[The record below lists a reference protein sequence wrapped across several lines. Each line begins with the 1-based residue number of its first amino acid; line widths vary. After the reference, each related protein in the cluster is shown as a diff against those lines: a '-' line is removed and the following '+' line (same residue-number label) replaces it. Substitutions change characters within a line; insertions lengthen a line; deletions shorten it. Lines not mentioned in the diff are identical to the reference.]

1 MSLVSE
7 FQAQLQHSR
16 YLIAFSGG
24 ADSTALLALFAK
36 SRQNRPHLRL
46 RAVHIHHGL
55 HAAADAWSAH
65 CRRICEKLDI
75 PLLIER
81 VTVDAKNGIEQG
93 AREARYAAIQRLR
106 HDDEIVATAHHLQDQ
121 TETFFLALKR
131 GSGIKGLS
139 AMQRES
145 SLYDMPIFRPL
156 LSFRKAELEDYL
168 RAQSLDWIE
177 DDSNRDNRYDR
188 NFLRNQILPELRRRW
203 ADFDSAVSRSA
214 QHCYEQDQLIRE
226 LLTPEFEKN
235 YRKIDRTFALSG
247 FADYRPNKQ
256 NALLRMW
263 LTACRAPMPEKTQL
277 TQLIRDVVFAK
288 PDANPQ
294 FVLGE
299 RVIRRYQNRLYLT
312 PHYADV
318 TDFRAILALN
328 ETVDL
333 PDNLGQLRL
342 TKTAQNLTALWQTDG
357 SQYYA
362 DLPLGE
368 QEIRVGF
375 GYAGKVKLHEQDVNR
390 DIKKVWQK
398 HGVPPWQRTRI
409 PLIFMDGK
417 LKSAVGFFNVF

>member
-1 MSLVSE
+1 
-7 FQAQLQHSR
+7 
-16 YLIAFSGG
+16 
-24 ADSTALLALFAK
+24 
-36 SRQNRPHLRL
+36 
-46 RAVHIHHGL
+46 
-55 HAAADAWSAH
+55 
-65 CRRICEKLDI
+65 
-75 PLLIER
+75 
-81 VTVDAKNGIEQG
+81 
-93 AREARYAAIQRLR
+93 
-106 HDDEIVATAHHLQDQ
+106 
-121 TETFFLALKR
+121 
-131 GSGIKGLS
+131 
-139 AMQRES
+139 
-145 SLYDMPIFRPL
+145 
-156 LSFRKAELEDYL
+156 
-168 RAQSLDWIE
+168 
-177 DDSNRDNRYDR
+177 
-188 NFLRNQILPELRRRW
+188 
-203 ADFDSAVSRSA
+203 
-214 QHCYEQDQLIRE
+214 
-226 LLTPEFEKN
+226 
-235 YRKIDRTFALSG
+235 
-247 FADYRPNKQ
+247 
-256 NALLRMW
+256 MW

>member
-1 MSLVSE
+1 MRLLSD
-7 FQAQLQHSR
+7 FQTQLRHSR

-24 ADSTALLALFAK
+24 ADSTALLVLFAK
-36 SRQNRPHLRL
+36 SRENRPHLRL
-46 RAVHIHHGL
+46 RAIHIHHGL
-55 HAAADAWSAH
+55 NAAADDWATH
-65 CRRICEKLDI
+65 CSRICEKLDV
-75 PLLIER
+75 PLIIER

-93 AREARYAAIQRLR
+93 AREARYAAIRR
-106 HDDEIVATAHHLQDQ
+106 HRHADEIVATAHHLQDQ

-139 AMQRES
+139 AMQRDS
-145 SLYDMPIFRPL
+145 RLYDMPIFRPL
-156 LSFRKAELEDYL
+156 LPFGKTELENYL
-168 RAQSLDWIE
+168 HAQSLDWIE
-177 DDSNRDNRYDR
+177 DDSNADNRYDR
-188 NFLRNQILPELRRRW
+188 NFLRNQILPALRQRW
-203 ADFDSAVSRSA
+203 ADFDLAVSRSA

-226 LLTPEFEKN
+226 LLTPAFEKN
-235 YRKIDRTFALSG
+235 YRQTDRTFALSD
-247 FADYRPNKQ
+247 FADYSPNKQ

-263 LTACRAPMPEKTQL
+263 LTACRAPMPEKIQL
-277 TQLIRDVVFAK
+277 TQLIRDTVFAK

-299 RVIRRYQNRLYLT
+299 QVIRRYQNRLYLT

-318 TDFRAILALN
+318 TDFSAIITPD
-328 ETVDL
+328 ETLDL

-342 TKTAQNLTALWQTDG
+342 TETAKNLTALWQTDG
-357 SQYYA
+357 QQYYA
-362 DLPLGE
+362 DLPLGS
-368 QEIRVGF
+368 QKLSVGF
-375 GYAGKVKLHEQDVNR
+375 GYCGKVKLHARDVNR